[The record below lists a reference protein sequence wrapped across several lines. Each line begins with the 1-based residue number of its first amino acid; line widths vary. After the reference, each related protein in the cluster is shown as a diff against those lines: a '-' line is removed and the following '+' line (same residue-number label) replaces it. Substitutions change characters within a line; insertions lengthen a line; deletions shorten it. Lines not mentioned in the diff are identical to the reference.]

1 MPYSKGE
8 ATRDFGMWPRYSAAC
23 RRDVDALLRKGGSLS
38 AYRSN
43 PEHPVGPREG
53 SWAWRLEREAERM
66 FGARHVIACN
76 SGTMALQAALHALAV
91 PRGGEVITTPYTFSA
106 TTAAIVHAG
115 LTPVFADVDEWG
127 CLDLESAKLVANLRT
142 VAILPVDL
150 FGHVAADR
158 FHGQCRRRLRCF
170 PGPPLPLDFGGVP
183 VIEDACQAVGA
194 KGKLPAGQNGA
205 VGAFSFNGAKNVPA
219 GEAGALVTAD
229 DALAHRARLWISHG
243 ENFGWSG
250 DGDNWGRASTVGLNG
265 RLNELT
271 ACVAYHGLRSVLAN
285 NARRRELAR
294 VLRRSLSGRTDLAL
308 PDEDGHALYVYPV
321 ILAEGVDRAAFVKG
335 MRAGGIEVGEGYIR
349 PPLHQYPAFRQYQ
362 RIPLPMVEAL
372 SERRLCLLSQV
383 RPPATIED
391 MRYLG
396 DSIAAVLDGRAG
408 RLPRR
413 RVGHIRDSVF

>member
-8 ATRDFGMWPRYSAAC
+8 ATRDFGTWPRYSAAC

-43 PEHPVGPREG
+43 PDFPVGPREG
-53 SWAWRLEREAERM
+53 SWAWRLERHAEAM
-66 FGARHVIACN
+66 FSARHVIACN
-76 SGTMALQAALHALAV
+76 SGTMALQAAFHALAL
-91 PRGGEVITTPYTFSA
+91 PKGGEVITTPYTFSA

-127 CLDLESAKLVANLRT
+127 CLDLKSVDLVMRPTFT

-150 FGHVAADR
+150 FGRVVADR
-158 FHGQCRRRLRCF
+158 FHGL
-170 PGPPLPLDFGGVP
+170 GVP

-194 KGKLPAGQNGA
+194 IGAIGASGRLPAGQNA
-205 VGAFSFNGAKNVPA
+205 TVGAYSFNGAKNVPA

-229 DALAHRARLWISHG
+229 DGLAHRARLWISHG
-243 ENFGWSG
+243 ENFGWSH
-250 DGDNWGRASTVGLNG
+250 DGDNWGRALAVGLNG
-265 RLNELT
+265 RINELT

-294 VLRRSLSGRTDLAL
+294 VLRRRLSGRTDLAF
-308 PDEDGHALYVYPV
+308 PDEDGHALYVYPIV
-321 ILAEGVDRAAFVKG
+321 LAEGVDRAAFVKG
-335 MRAGGIEVGEGYIR
+335 MRARGIEVGEGYVR

-391 MRYLG
+391 MRYLA

-413 RVGHIRDSVF
+413 RVGHVRDSVF